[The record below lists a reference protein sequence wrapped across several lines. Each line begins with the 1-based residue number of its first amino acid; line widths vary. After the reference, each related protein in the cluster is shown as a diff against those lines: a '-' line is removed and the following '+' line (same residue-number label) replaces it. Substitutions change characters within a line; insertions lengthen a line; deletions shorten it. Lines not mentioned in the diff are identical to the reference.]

1 MLLEGFLLTQ
11 GEKLFAYCTKIKRP
25 KFSLYECAVKEAEE
39 EASIPPSLSKA
50 AKFVSC
56 QKTCYHTP
64 HYVKPEVNYIFDLKL
79 PEEFT
84 PVVNDGEAQNFKRV
98 KLDESLELF
107 DDLSKWKPNSM
118 AITLDFCIRKG
129 LLT

>member
-1 MLLEGFLLTQ
+1 M
-11 GEKLFAYCTKIKRP
+11 
-25 KFSLYECAVKEAEE
+25 YECAVKEAEE

-50 AKFVSC
+50 AKFVSF
-56 QKTCYHTP
+56 QKTCYHTR

-98 KLDESLELF
+98 KLDENFDVF
-107 DDLSKWKPNSM
+107 DDLSQWKPNSM

-129 LLT
+129 LLRLVDAGFENLRRLFLGKKTICWSWIGL